1 MTMIKASTSSPNLTH
16 HEVLRRYDSRKTI
29 SSALLADSDTNLAM
43 ATMGTWNI
51 TPPSP
56 DLFEDSLPVSSP
68 VTLVWEA
75 EDQLTRYVAKS
86 EWSLHCPHAPNLFS
100 S

>member
-1 MTMIKASTSSPNLTH
+1 MIKASTSSPNLTH

-29 SSALLADSDTNLAM
+29 SSALLADSDPNLAM
-43 ATMGTWNI
+43 AMGAWNI